1 MRFCLSSRAEFNNS
15 SASRTFQLSHTE
27 NPEIST
33 ETQGQAR
40 RNRHAKAEV
49 QTQKHRQ
56 IQQGGE
62 GSLPRLLA
70 ARGSTASYTLGLVSN
85 LNHDRRVV
93 ACAFTGAFHLIDPGT
108 FHACGGVGC
117 NRKHDRLDDVDRCFV
132 GGAYRADFGPS

>member
-27 NPEIST
+27 NLEIL
-33 ETQGQAR
+33 
-40 RNRHAKAEV
+40 AEA

-62 GSLPRLLA
+62 GPLPHLLA
-70 ARGSTASYTLGLVSN
+70 ARGSTASYALGLVGN

-93 ACAFTGAFHLIDPGT
+93 ACAFTGALHLIDPGA
-108 FHACGGVGC
+108 FHARGERG
-117 NRKHDRLDDVDRCFV
+117 
-132 GGAYRADFGPS
+132 

>member
-27 NPEIST
+27 NLEILA
-33 ETQGQAR
+33 ETQEQAR
-40 RNRHAKAEV
+40 RN
-49 QTQKHRQ
+49 TGQKHQQ

-62 GSLPRLLA
+62 GPLPRLLTT
-70 ARGSTASYTLGLVSN
+70 RGSTASYTLGLVGN

-108 FHACGGVGC
+108 FHARGKRGREQLEVNAHALILGEAA
-117 NRKHDRLDDVDRCFV
+117 RW
-132 GGAYRADFGPS
+132 